1 MITISLQRAVEE
13 LAHMLFTQKY
23 TRVCVYCCRQHSKR
37 FMYERI
43 YREIQD
49 YIVENHLK
57 GFYNSYDWN
66 NYFRIELHDHRTM
79 VDFYSD
85 DDLFRGRKYDLVF
98 AESETSFDKINE
110 LKLLLK
116 VNVKIPTSKQVH
128 IFDLSN
134 DMCWFEDEYKEK
146 LVKDIIAS
154 SKYKFESS
162 LSLSECL
169 SGVRK
174 QFEHIK
180 LSAGFQDIK
189 QKKEDAFD
197 QTLFTKL
204 IYDMTTE
211 SDKQL
216 YENLLGP
223 INKGE
228 KENMNMTYNAEM
240 SNATYATMFDTRS
253 VCAEPVYTIKGFEIV
268 VPDKVIK
275 VLFSDGEAMK
285 LVCHED
291 DTFDLRRGLFIA
303 IAKKKYKDKYTWEG
317 IEMMADKM
325 MVMKEYVKIVDGAI
339 KQYNAAQKAIAKQK
353 AKEEEE
359 RRIAEN
365 KKRKHEKYLKRRDE
379 KRQREKDEEL
389 RKKFEYDVA
398 VQVEAARRIREDEQ
412 HLYCYIP

>member
-13 LAHMLFTQKY
+13 LVHMLFTQKY

-57 GFYNSYDWN
+57 RFYNSYDWN
-66 NYFRIELHDHRTM
+66 NYFIIELHDHRTM
-79 VDFYSD
+79 VDFYSND
-85 DDLFRGRKYDLVF
+85 DSFRGRKYDLVF
-98 AESETSFDKINE
+98 SESGVSHDKINE
-110 LKLLLK
+110 LKLLLRA
-116 VNVKIPTSKQVH
+116 NVKIPPRKQVH

-134 DMCWFEDEYKEK
+134 DMCWFEDEYKQK
-146 LVKDIIAS
+146 CFKDMLAS

-174 QFEHIK
+174 QWEHIK
-180 LSAGFQDIK
+180 LSSGFQDIK
-189 QKKEDAFD
+189 QKKEDAID
-197 QTLFTKL
+197 QMLFAKL
-204 IYDMTTE
+204 VFDMTTE

-216 YENLLGP
+216 YEKLLGP

-228 KENMNMTYNAEM
+228 KENMSMTCSTGMLNVE
-240 SNATYATMFDTRS
+240 YATMFDTHR
-253 VCAEPVYTIKGFEIV
+253 VRVEPVYTIKGFEIV

-275 VLFSDGEAMK
+275 VLFSDGETMK

-359 RRIAEN
+359 KRIAEN

-379 KRQREKDEEL
+379 KRQREKDEEV

-412 HLYCYIP
+412 HMCCYIP